1 MNSNLPFI
9 HRFQAMTVV
18 CEVQIYG
25 TADAKSVAAMIESN
39 TRRLEEKY
47 NFYSQSSWLNQVVNQ
62 RKTSTVTLDDE
73 SYTVFEVVRR
83 LVDGTKGIFDP
94 TVGTVKSLINKTP
107 ELDKFTAYDS
117 AKHFMGPQAWSLAEH
132 TLTVPA
138 LETQFDLGGV
148 IKEFAVDQAINI
160 AQSLGVSSALVNFG
174 GDIRALGQKPDGSA
188 FNVAVRN
195 PKNKSEPW
203 FSLPLVNAALTT
215 SAHYERS
222 FQFADQQS
230 SHILSQCGTHPKV
243 LSVSVLA
250 PTALEAG
257 ALSTALTI
265 DPKLEVPSDVGVVF
279 IDDQLSIHQDTGF
292 VAC

>member
-1 MNSNLPFI
+1 
-9 HRFQAMTVV
+9 
-18 CEVQIYG
+18 
-25 TADAKSVAAMIESN
+25 MI
-39 TRRLEEKY
+39 K
-47 NFYSQSSWLNQVVNQ
+47 Q
-62 RKTSTVTLDDE
+62 
-73 SYTVFEVVRR
+73 
-83 LVDGTKGIFDP
+83 
-94 TVGTVKSLINKTP
+94 LI
-107 ELDKFTAYDS
+107 LLS
-117 AKHFMGPQAWSLAEH
+117 H
-132 TLTVPA
+132 
-138 LETQFDLGGV
+138 
-148 IKEFAVDQAINI
+148 
-160 AQSLGVSSALVNFG
+160 LGVSSALVNFG

-215 SAHYERS
+215 SAHYERN

-230 SHILSQCGTHPKV
+230 SHILSQYGTHPNV

-279 IDDQLSIHQDTGF
+279 IDDQLSIHQDTEF